1 MCPLDRRFVASIV
14 ILEEPPDVHG
24 GGLEAIAR
32 ENGAVPATTLIVD
45 GVPHI
50 GKFFK
55 FLNWFTGQRHAG
67 HPPRG
72 SAPTCLATASSRDD
86 NLDTRHG
93 SQCPRNLSL
102 YYQNQKLTALWIF
115 GDHQ

>member
-1 MCPLDRRFVASIV
+1 MCPLDRRFVAGIV
-14 ILEEPPDVHG
+14 ILKEPPDGHG

-50 GKFFK
+50 VKFFK

-67 HPPRG
+67 HGQDVLLEGQLQQACQRRRLETIAWTHDTAV
-72 SAPTCLATASSRDD
+72 SALAISHSTIRIRS
-86 NLDTRHG
+86 
-93 SQCPRNLSL
+93 
-102 YYQNQKLTALWIF
+102 
-115 GDHQ
+115 